1 MLAIVIPFFRIN
13 FFEETLTSLATQT
26 NKDFNVYIGNDA
38 SPDKPE
44 RLIDSFKTILNIT
57 YKGFDENLGGT
68 SLTGQWDRCIEMIKV
83 EEWIMIL
90 GDDDV
95 LEVNV
100 VENFYAQF
108 SQFTGKTNVIR
119 FASQVID
126 SIGIPKSPV
135 FNHPKWE
142 KASDSFFRWLNGK
155 TRSSLSEHIFTKE
168 AYTLNKFKNYPL
180 GWHSD
185 DIAWLDF
192 PGAKQIYSIN
202 ESVVL
207 VRHSEVNITTATDN
221 LELKKEASSRF
232 QNDLVFEKL
241 KYFSKTQKRVLLL
254 NFEIFKKER
263 EKMSFK
269 DWNSLFIFYY
279 QYCSLIEIMK
289 LKRRFII
296 YQIKKLNNI

>member
-13 FFEETLTSLATQT
+13 FFEENLTSLAAQT
-26 NKDFNVYIGNDA
+26 NKNFNVYIGNDA
-38 SPDKPE
+38 SPDNPE
-44 RLIDSFKTILNIT
+44 GLIDSFKTRLNIT
-57 YKGFDENLGGT
+57 YKRFDENLGGT
-68 SLTGQWDRCIEMIKV
+68 SLTGQWARCIEMINE

-95 LEVNV
+95 LEENV
-100 VENFYAQF
+100 AQNFYLQY
-108 SQFTGKTNVIR
+108 SQFTGKTDVIR

-126 SIGIPKSPV
+126 STGTPKSPV
-135 FNHPKWE
+135 FNHPIWE

-168 AYTLNKFKNYPL
+168 AYTINKFKNYPL

-207 VRHSEVNITTATDN
+207 VRHSDLNITTATDN
-221 LELKKEASSRF
+221 LELKNEASLRF

-241 KYFSKTQKRVLLL
+241 ENFSKTQKRKLLL

-263 EKMSFK
+263 KNMSFK
-269 DWNSLFIFYY
+269 DWNSLFIFYL
-279 QYCSLIEIMK
+279 QYGSLIEILK
-289 LKRRFII
+289 LVRRFFI
-296 YQIKKLNNI
+296 YQMKKTK